1 MLQNY
6 SQELVTIDDLCQSL
20 NIGKNT
26 AYSLLNSGELQGAF
40 RIGRIWKIPKDVLI
54 NYISRKSQ
62 ADGLSFQTLK

>member
-6 SQELVTIDDLCQSL
+6 SQELITIDDLCKSL

-54 NYISRKSQ
+54 NYISSKSQ
-62 ADGLSFQTLK
+62 AYVLSFQTLK